1 MVGSGSMLNLSV
13 LWLFLGVSLFFTSV
27 VSGDQQMEIPQNEC
41 VVPFSQGYI
50 NWSTGMVCATGKVV
64 PTDRKK
70 ADSPDFIL
78 SAARIAARRNLVDIL
93 KQLNIHAGQ
102 SVGALAASDDHILA
116 GIEKNVMDAK
126 LIKQSYTSNRSIEV
140 VLETC
145 LSGGCLQMLL
155 PEEIKSIPTL
165 EIINPPA
172 SPRKNQLEYTGLI
185 IDVTAIGFDPV
196 LYPVVVSELGDQI
209 YNALFI
215 SREFAVQKGVC
226 RYLCRMDSVEI
237 AKWVGDNPI
246 RVKGLRKGGA
256 GNSSIVISKS
266 DADKIEKIRERHRF
280 MKACQVVILVS
291 Q

>member
-1 MVGSGSMLNLSV
+1 MVGSGTMLKPLV
-13 LWLFLGVSLFFTSV
+13 LCLLLGVSLFFTSV
-27 VSGDQQMEIPQNEC
+27 VSGDQHMEIPQNEC
-41 VVPFSQGYI
+41 VVQFSQGYV

-78 SAARIAARRNLVDIL
+78 SAARSAARRNLVDIL
-93 KQLNIHAGQ
+93 KQLNIHAGR

-116 GIEKNVMDAK
+116 GIEKNAMDAK

-140 VLETC
+140 VLET
-145 LSGGCLQMLL
+145 SIFGGFLQLVL

-165 EIINPPA
+165 EIINPSA

-185 IDVTAIGFDPV
+185 IDATAIGFDPV
-196 LYPVVVSELGDQI
+196 LYPMVLSELGEEI

-215 SREFAVQKGVC
+215 SREFAVQQGVC
-226 RYLCRMDSVEI
+226 RYLCRMDSAEI
-237 AKWVGDNPI
+237 AKWVGYNPI

-280 MKACQVVILVS
+280 MKACQVIILVS

>member
-1 MVGSGSMLNLSV
+1 
-13 LWLFLGVSLFFTSV
+13 
-27 VSGDQQMEIPQNEC
+27 
-41 VVPFSQGYI
+41 
-50 NWSTGMVCATGKVV
+50 
-64 PTDRKK
+64 
-70 ADSPDFIL
+70 L

-116 GIEKNVMDAK
+116 GIEKNVMDAR

-140 VLETC
+140 VLET
-145 LSGGCLQMLL
+145 SIFGGFLQLVL

-165 EIINPPA
+165 EIIHPPV
-172 SPRKNQLEYTGLI
+172 SLRKNQLEYTGLI
-185 IDVTAIGFDPV
+185 IDATAIGFDPV

-237 AKWVGDNPI
+237 AQWVGDNPI
-246 RVKGLRKGGA
+246 RVKGLRKGGT

>member
-1 MVGSGSMLNLSV
+1 MVGSGSMLKSSV
-13 LWLFLGVSLFFTSV
+13 LCLFLGISLSFTSV
-27 VSGDQQMEIPQNEC
+27 VSGDQHMEIPQNEC
-41 VVPFSQGYI
+41 VVPFSQGYV

-64 PTDRKK
+64 PTNRKK

-78 SAARIAARRNLVDIL
+78 SAARSAARRNLVDIL
-93 KQLNIHAGQ
+93 KQLNIHAGR

-116 GIEKNVMDAK
+116 GIEKNVMDAE
-126 LIKQSYTSNRSIEV
+126 LIKQCYTSNRSIEV
-140 VLETC
+140 MLET
-145 LSGGCLQMLL
+145 SIFGGFLQLVL

-165 EIINPPA
+165 KIINPPA
-172 SPRKNQLEYTGLI
+172 SPLKKQLEYTGLI
-185 IDVTAIGFDPV
+185 IDATAIEFDPV
-196 LYPVVVSELGDQI
+196 LYPVVVSELGDEI

-246 RVKGLRKGGA
+246 RVKGLRKGGT
-256 GNSSIVISKS
+256 GNSSIVICKS
-266 DADKIEKIRERHRF
+266 DADKIEKIRERYRF